1 MWVYE
6 QTNATPVTQDRT
18 QNMWVYEQTNAT
30 PVTQDRTQNMWVYE
44 QTNATPVTQD
54 NTKNA
59 GVAMCGYKDS
69 RFDSSLSPRHGLV
82 QLQIQRFLLG
92 NGVSSIL
99 LNLF

>member
-1 MWVYE
+1 MTQDRTQKMRVYE
-6 QTNATPVTQDRT
+6 QTNGTP
-18 QNMWVYEQTNAT
+18 EH
-30 PVTQDRTQNMWVYE
+30 
-44 QTNATPVTQD
+44 
-54 NTKNA
+54 KNA
-59 GVAMCGYKDS
+59 GLRANKCHASDPRQNTNMCGYKDS